1 MATGITQEQ
10 ADAFIAQTR
19 MQAEQASM
27 QELLS
32 KLTSTCFTKCAK
44 PSKGD
49 RLDSGEQ
56 SCLALCMDRYVD
68 TMQLVN
74 KAVVDRQD
82 RRG

>member
-10 ADAFIAQTR
+10 AEALISQTR
-19 MQAEQASM
+19 MQAEQANM

-32 KLTSTCFTKCAK
+32 KLTSTCYKKCAK
-44 PSKGD
+44 PSRGD
-49 RLDSGEQ
+49 RLDSSEQ
-56 SCLALCMDRYVD
+56 SCTALCMDRYID
-68 TMQLVN
+68 TMGLVN